1 MFKRTALA
9 ALLVGLTAVAQAA
22 MYTPPPPPECKPGK
36 VMVPCEMSAWD
47 FSVEALSFEQ
57 REGPMNQIFADQFYD
72 WQFGFRLAGSY
83 HWGKGFD
90 ATVDWM
96 HYNTSTEDPLNALDM
111 ANTNLIGN
119 INAPGVIPGAA
130 GGAGLLRTRLLDAS
144 SHFDIVNVSFGEV
157 VDFGEVVSARFFGG
171 IQGAYLENS
180 LSGDNLFTD
189 GAWVQKISGWGPRA
203 GADLFYHYGQGV
215 SFFTKGAIA
224 VLSAKDF
231 NSSRNGGLSDAGAPN
246 SPGALTQATATNGT
260 RRMGLTVT
268 EYKLGAEYIQPLAHG
283 DLTWL
288 AAWEA
293 HDYINASLGGAGDLA
308 WDGLSFG
315 LHWLGMA

>member
-9 ALLVGLTAVAQAA
+9 ALLVGLTTVAQAA
-22 MYTPPPPPECKPGK
+22 MYTPPPPPECKPGNA
-36 VMVPCEMSAWD
+36 MVPCEMTAWD
-47 FSVEALSFEQ
+47 FSAEALSFEQ
-57 REGPMNQIFADQFYD
+57 REGPMNQIFSDKFYD
-72 WQFGFRLAGSY
+72 WQYGFRLAGSY

-96 HYNTSTEDPLNALDM
+96 HYNTSTENP
-111 ANTNLIGN
+111 
-119 INAPGVIPGAA
+119 INA
-130 GGAGLLRTRLLDAS
+130 D
-144 SHFDIVNVSFGEV
+144 DIVNTQVFDINVPAIVNNTRKAIILHASSKFDVINVSVADV

-171 IQGAYLENS
+171 IQGAYLENG
-180 LSGDNLFTD
+180 LSGNNLFTD
-189 GAWVQKISGWGPRA
+189 NAWRQKISGWGPRA
-203 GADLFYHYGQGV
+203 GADLFYHYGEGV

-224 VLSAKDF
+224 VLSARTDIT
-231 NSSRNGGLSDAGAPN
+231 SNGGGLDAGAPA
-246 SPGALTQATATNGT
+246 SAAGQTQRTATNGS
-260 RRMGLTVT
+260 RRLGLTAT
-268 EYKLGAEYIQPLAHG
+268 EYKLGAQYIQPLAHG